1 MALYNGRNP
10 ANSAMPYLNKI
21 PGATSPYLSPYF
33 EAGTRAL
40 PTAEYQY
47 NNLIGNPGGKI
58 NEIGQQF
65 HESPGFQ
72 FALQRALQ
80 GAGHAAAAGGMA
92 GSPQHEE
99 ENMRIGTQLGNQDYY
114 NWLGP
119 AVGMYERGL
128 SGEQG
133 LATGGQQAGTS
144 IADMIAETLAQ
155 QGSLAFQGQRQKN
168 QNQNDLISTLLKG
181 GGAALSAFMPFSGFG
196 SDMYGGS

>member
-1 MALYNGRNP
+1 MALLSGRNP
-10 ANSAMPYLNKI
+10 ANAAMPFLNQI

-47 NNLIGNPGGKI
+47 NNLIGNPGGKL

-80 GAGHAAAAGGMA
+80 GSGHEAGLGGMF

-99 ENMRIGTQLGNQDYY
+99 ENMKLATNLANQDYY
-114 NWLGP
+114 NWLSP
-119 AVGMYERGL
+119 AVGLYEKGV
-128 SGEQG
+128 SGEHE
-133 LATGGQQAGTS
+133 LATGGQRAGTS
-144 IADMIAETLAQ
+144 IADMISQTLAQ
-155 QGSLAFQGQRQKN
+155 QGNLAFQGQRQKN
-168 QNQNDLISTLLKG
+168 QNTNDLISTLLKG

-196 SDMYGGS
+196 SNMYGGG